1 MAAKCIPEHMQAREN
16 EPDAHAG
23 RQPGKSRGRKAGG
36 PVYVT
41 RPLLPPL
48 EEFLPYLEEIWASGW
63 LTNAGPFHQKLEQ
76 ALSEYLG
83 VRHLSLFTNG
93 TIALVTAL
101 QCLRIT
107 GQVITTPYSF
117 VATSHALLW
126 NSIEPVFV
134 DIDATTCNLDPDR
147 IEAAITPRTTAILP
161 VHCYG
166 NPCDVDRIQK
176 IADTY
181 GLRVIYDAA
190 HAFGV
195 TYKGASLLNFGD
207 LSVLS
212 FHATKAFNTFEGG
225 AIVCPDAKTKQ
236 RIDHLK
242 NFGFADE
249 VTVVAPGINGKM
261 NEVQAAFGLLQL
273 RHIDASIARRR
284 EIDRRYRAL
293 LRDVDG
299 IRCLPLPPDTT
310 HNGSYFPILVERE
323 YPLTRDQLYHVM
335 KQAGVFARRYFFP
348 LITDF
353 PMYRGLASAA
363 PDLLPNARRI
373 SSSILCLPIYPTLP
387 LDEVARIAD
396 LMKGAGVSGL
406 LGDAR
411 LG

>member
-1 MAAKCIPEHMQAREN
+1 MHTKRISEYTRARDDAR
-16 EPDAHAG
+16 PDALPG
-23 RQPGKSRGRKAGG
+23 RQPGENKGRKAAG
-36 PVYVT
+36 PIYVT

-48 EEFLPYLEEIWASGW
+48 TEFLPYLEDIWESGW
-63 LTNAGPFHQKLEQ
+63 LTNAGPFHQKLEK
-76 ALSEYLG
+76 ALSAHLG
-83 VRHLSLFTNG
+83 VEHLSLFANG
-93 TIALVTAL
+93 TVALVTAL
-101 QCLRIT
+101 QCLRIN

-126 NSIEPVFV
+126 NNIEPVFV

-181 GLRVIYDAA
+181 GLKVIYDAA

-195 TYKGASLLNFGD
+195 SCKGTSVLNFGD

-236 RIDHLK
+236 RIDYLK

-261 NEVQAAFGLLQL
+261 NEIQAAFGLLQL
-273 RHIDASIARRR
+273 QYIDASILERR
-284 EIDRRYRAL
+284 EIDQRYRAL
-293 LRDVDG
+293 LRDVEG
-299 IRCLPLPPDTT
+299 IRCLPLPPGAT
-310 HNGSYFPILVERE
+310 HNYSYFPILVERE
-323 YPLTRDQLYHVM
+323 YPITRDELYSVM
-335 KQAGVFARRYFFP
+335 RQAGIFARRYFFP

-363 PDLLPNARRI
+363 PDLLPNARKI

-387 LDEVARIAD
+387 LDEVNRIGD
-396 LMKGAGVSGL
+396 LIKGAGISSL
-406 LGDAR
+406 LEGTT
-411 LG
+411 

>member
-1 MAAKCIPEHMQAREN
+1 MSRIPT
-16 EPDAHAG
+16 
-23 RQPGKSRGRKAGG
+23 
-36 PVYVT
+36 YVT

-48 EEFLPYLEEIWASGW
+48 QEFLPYLEEIWQSGW
-63 LTNAGPFHQKLEQ
+63 LTNAGPFHQKLEA
-76 ALSEYLG
+76 ALADYLG
-83 VRHLSLFTNG
+83 VRHLCLFANG

-126 NSIEPVFV
+126 NGIEPVFV
-134 DIDATTCNLDPDR
+134 DIDAGTCNLDPKR

-166 NPCDVDRIQK
+166 NPCDVERIQQ

-181 GLRVIYDAA
+181 GLKVIYDAA

-195 TYKGASLLNFGD
+195 TRNGTGITNFGD

-236 RIDHLK
+236 RIDYLK

-273 RHIDASIARRR
+273 RHIDASIVRRR
-284 EIDRRYRAL
+284 EIDARYRAL
-293 LRDVDG
+293 LKGIPG
-299 IRCLPLPPDTT
+299 IRCLSLPGDATP
-310 HNGSYFPILVERE
+310 NCSYFPIFIDQS
-323 YPLTRDQLYHVM
+323 YPLSRDQLYHAM
-335 KQAGVFARRYFFP
+335 RAAGIFARRYFHP

-353 PMYRGLASAA
+353 PMYRGLPSAA
-363 PDLLPNARRI
+363 PDLLPVAR
-373 SSSILCLPIYPTLP
+373 STAAAVLCLPIYPTLP
-387 LDEVARIAD
+387 LDEIERVVGLIKD
-396 LMKGAGVSGL
+396 GGVSRQTS
-406 LGDAR
+406 AHS
-411 LG
+411 